1 MYPAD
6 KFRGTPRMIKA
17 AFARGDIDGH
27 TAIETVLPKDKKM
40 IDPIWGGE
48 LEFGYNNTLI
58 NKDTGWCY
66 HLRSAIGDWLMDQ
79 LGLEIDVWKE

>member
-1 MYPAD
+1 MP
-6 KFRGTPRMIKA
+6 
-17 AFARGDIDGH
+17 
-27 TAIETVLPKDKKM
+27 EDKKM

-58 NKDTGWCY
+58 NKDTKWCY
-66 HLRSAIGDWLMDQ
+66 HLRSAFGEWLMDQ